1 MHEREKS
8 VSTFMGNSLAI
19 PHGTNDAKASILASG
34 LSFVRYPQGIDWKGK
49 EAKFVVGVAGAGDGH
64 LALLSKIAHVFLD
77 ADKVAALEAATSPA
91 DVAAVLDGVTV

>member
-19 PHGTNDAKASILASG
+19 PHGTNDARSSIRASG

-77 ADKVAALEAATSPA
+77 ADKVAALEEATSPA